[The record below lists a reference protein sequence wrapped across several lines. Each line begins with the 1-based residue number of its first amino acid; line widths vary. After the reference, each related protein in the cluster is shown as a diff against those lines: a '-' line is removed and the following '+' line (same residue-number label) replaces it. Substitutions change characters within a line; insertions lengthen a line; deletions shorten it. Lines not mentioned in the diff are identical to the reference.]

1 MANRHLVEAGFEPSV
16 DVRNWKDKGLD
27 EAPTNKPMWQWQA
40 EKRAEAIIEDYR
52 PKHQSQYRNL
62 QNLNPNQAMKEIIA
76 LALVSNT
83 FKFAQKPFYF
93 LF

>member
-52 PKHQSQYRNL
+52 PKAPEPIPEPSKPKPQPSYERDNS
-62 QNLNPNQAMKEIIA
+62 